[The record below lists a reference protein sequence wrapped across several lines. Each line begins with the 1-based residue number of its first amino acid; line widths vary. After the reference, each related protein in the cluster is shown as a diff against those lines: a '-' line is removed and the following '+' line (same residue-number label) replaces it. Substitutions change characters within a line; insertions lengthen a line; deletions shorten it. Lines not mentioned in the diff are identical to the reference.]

1 MKFAKDFRLFL
12 LMCTSSLVMSCA
24 TPQSNPFMQT
34 LSQNEYTE
42 VVRSYS
48 DSSRVYDG
56 FYQVL
61 EASATLINA
70 KVAEAQLQQ
79 QARLLQWTP
88 EVYEK
93 NKSESDSTLS
103 QKTEIFLSFFTP
115 ERKHDDLA
123 KPKTTWKIFL
133 DSGGKRVEG
142 KAVKLKNILADLQAL
157 YPDHTRFSTAY
168 KITFPVATSLIET
181 QESKLTLTGPVGATT
196 LTFQSLR

>member
-1 MKFAKDFRLFL
+1 MKFAKVVRLY
-12 LMCTSSLVMSCA
+12 LVLSCSCMLMSCA
-24 TPQSNPFMQT
+24 TPQSNPYMQT
-34 LSQNEYTE
+34 LTQKEYSQII
-42 VVRSYS
+42 RQYS
-48 DSSRVYDG
+48 DQSQVYDG
-56 FYQVL
+56 FHQVL
-61 EASATLINA
+61 GASATLINS

-88 EVYEK
+88 EIYEK
-93 NKSESDSTLS
+93 RKSESDSELS

-142 KAVKLKNILADLQAL
+142 KAVKLKNILADIQAL
-157 YPDHTRFSTAY
+157 YPEHTRFSTAY
-168 KITFPVATSLIET
+168 KISFPVATSLIET
-181 QESKLTLTGPVGATT
+181 QEAKLTLTGPVSATT